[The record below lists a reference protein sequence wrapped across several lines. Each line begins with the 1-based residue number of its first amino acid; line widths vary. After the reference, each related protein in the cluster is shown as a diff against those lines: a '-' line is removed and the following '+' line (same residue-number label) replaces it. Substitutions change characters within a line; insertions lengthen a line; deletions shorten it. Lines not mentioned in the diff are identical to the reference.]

1 MLSALIETTSRK
13 IFETDPDTLERLAKL
28 DGKLIAI
35 DIKKVNLTFCLAVES
50 NGIAIVPE
58 PNEEGL
64 VDVRLKAKPSTLL
77 KIARDGMEDAELDK
91 GELEIEGDAIT
102 GQRFASML
110 NALDI
115 DWEELVSEKIGDV
128 PARLLFQFFDNAK
141 AWQQETKHTIQT
153 NLSEYLTEEAEIA
166 SHADAVDHFI
176 NTVDI
181 LRNDTARLE
190 ARMQQLEKRLS

>member
-1 MLSALIETTSRK
+1 MLSALIETTSKK

-35 DIKKVNLTFCLAVES
+35 DIKKVNLTLCLAIES
-50 NGIAIVPE
+50 DGIAILPE
-58 PNEEGL
+58 PENSEL

-77 KIARDGMEDAELDK
+77 KIARDGMEDAELEK

-128 PARLLFQFFDNAK
+128 PARLLFQFFDQTRT
-141 AWQQETKHTIQT
+141 WQAETKHTIQA
-153 NLSEYLTEEAEIA
+153 NLSEFLTEEAQIT
-166 SHADAVDHFI
+166 SHVDTVDHFV
-176 NTVDI
+176 NGVYM

-190 ARMQQLEKRLS
+190 ARLQQFKKRLN